1 MDTQTNLELL
11 QIQWL
16 VRVCSADCPSPIG
29 ISCVAFGEDFLKC
42 RSTHPMMTRCQI
54 AFGVQKL
61 GRQSSRFRPRA
72 CSHCPAALQESAV
85 KIRLPGV
92 TTGTA
97 PEDVRRCPCRKSQ
110 AGWWKS
116 HDTYIYIYIHIYIY
130 TYIYYIIYT
139 YIERERES
147 GDENIIIYNSP
158 AVRLG
163 VLMVVP
169 IYVINGRGGMCIQCC
184 RIYFPWTVFMQ
195 LHPKVTAW
203 QVDHA
208 SVSTCKSLEKNQLQ
222 VSNYLRYLPWSAS
235 THVAIV
241 HVDDKRQL
249 PHCNLGET

>member
-61 GRQSSRFRPRA
+61 GRQSSTFRPRA

-97 PEDVRRCPCRKSQ
+97 PEDVRRCPFRKSQ

-116 HDTYIYIYIHIYIY
+116 HDIHIYIY
-130 TYIYYIIYT
+130 TYTYIYIIYT
-139 YIERERES
+139 YREREWWWKYHY
-147 GDENIIIYNSP
+147 I
-158 AVRLG
+158 
-163 VLMVVP
+163 
-169 IYVINGRGGMCIQCC
+169 
-184 RIYFPWTVFMQ
+184 
-195 LHPKVTAW
+195 
-203 QVDHA
+203 
-208 SVSTCKSLEKNQLQ
+208 
-222 VSNYLRYLPWSAS
+222 
-235 THVAIV
+235 
-241 HVDDKRQL
+241 
-249 PHCNLGET
+249 